1 MRDFGLDVEAQQT
14 DDELAT
20 RIAELQSMSQSDVE
34 RLLPERMDQKLLD
47 NLIQKVN
54 AATGENE
61 KKAIIIENIG
71 NVGEVVS
78 NAVIALA
85 RNVK

>member
-34 RLLPERMDQKLLD
+34 RLLPERMDQELLD

-85 RNVK
+85 RNVR

>member
-1 MRDFGLDVEAQQT
+1 MSDFGLDVEAQQT

-34 RLLPERMDQKLLD
+34 RLLPERMDQELLD

-85 RNVK
+85 RNVR

>member
-1 MRDFGLDVEAQQT
+1 MSDFGLDVEAQQT

-34 RLLPERMDQKLLD
+34 RLLPERMDQELLD